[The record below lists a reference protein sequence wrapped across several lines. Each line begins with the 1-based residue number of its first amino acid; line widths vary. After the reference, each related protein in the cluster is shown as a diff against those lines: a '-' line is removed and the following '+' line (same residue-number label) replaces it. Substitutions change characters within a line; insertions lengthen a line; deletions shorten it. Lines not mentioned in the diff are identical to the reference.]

1 VVPQA
6 LQAPQAQ
13 QAASPAGEAT
23 RAVALIAASRLSI
36 SFSGS
41 PALSEVDFDVL
52 AGEIHALVGENGAG
66 KSSLMKMLGGLYTP
80 DSGSISIAGET
91 VHLHGAADA
100 IAAGVAVIHQEL
112 NLVDSL
118 SVVDN
123 LFLGKEITTRW
134 GFPDQRAMY
143 AKARGVLRE
152 LGFKPAPDVLVGT
165 LRVGEKQL
173 IEIAKA
179 LLANARVLIMDEPT
193 SALSDT
199 ETQTLLALARTL
211 RAQGMGLV
219 LISHRLSEIFAVAD
233 RVTVLRDGRHI
244 ATLPI
249 DRVASPEVLVSMM
262 IGREFVTEQHAGSAA
277 LDERDIAVDVAGLTL
292 RGEQRPVVEDVS
304 FSVRRGEVFGLSG
317 LLGAGKTEILE
328 ALFGVSPFEVE
339 GQLGVNGHPRGFAS
353 PAEAVAAGVA
363 LVTEDRKKDGLLLDQ
378 SVEANL
384 LLPSLRRADGFPFI
398 RLRRMQARARE
409 QARASNVK
417 HHDGEQIVSTLS
429 GGNQQKLIIGK
440 WLLTHPDVLLLD
452 EPTRGVDIAAKA
464 EIYNQ
469 ILDAAREG
477 LTVVVASSEIEELML
492 LCDRILVL
500 CEGRMTGLVA
510 REAFSVERLVELA
523 AP

>member
-1 VVPQA
+1 MPGALAPLEAVPGTV
-6 LQAPQAQ
+6 P
-13 QAASPAGEAT
+13 
-23 RAVALIAASRLSI
+23 LIAAAKLSI

-41 PALSEVDFDVL
+41 PALSEVDFDVM

-80 DSGSISIAGET
+80 DSGSISIEGRA
-91 VHLHGAADA
+91 VQLHGAADA

-118 SVVDN
+118 TVVDN

-134 GFPDQRAMY
+134 GFPAQRAMY
-143 AKARGVLRE
+143 VKAREVLRQ
-152 LGFKPAPDVLVGT
+152 LGFKPAPDTLVGT

-199 ETQTLLALARTL
+199 ETQTLLALARSL
-211 RAQGMGLV
+211 RSQGMGLV

-249 DRVASPEVLVSMM
+249 AEAGSPEALVSLM
-262 IGREFVTEQHAGSAA
+262 IGRRFITGQRAEPVSRSEA
-277 LDERDIAVDVAGLTL
+277 EMAVEVAGLTL

-304 FSVRRGEVFGLSG
+304 FGVRRGEVFGLSG

-328 ALFGVSPFEVE
+328 ALFGVSPFELE
-339 GQLGVNGHPRGFAS
+339 GRVHVNGRTRRFAS

-384 LLPSLRRADGFPFI
+384 LLPSLRRAEGFPFI
-398 RLRRMQARARE
+398 RLRRMQARARA
-409 QARASNVK
+409 QAQASNVR
-417 HHDGEQIVSTLS
+417 HRDGEQIVSTLS
-429 GGNQQKLIIGK
+429 GGNQQKLIIAK
-440 WLLTHPDVLLLD
+440 WLLTQPDVLLLD

-464 EIYNQ
+464 EIYQQ
-469 ILDAAREG
+469 ILAAAREG

-492 LCDRILVL
+492 LCDHILVL

-510 REAFSVERLVELA
+510 RDAFSVEKLVELA